1 MGAVLVVDGVV
12 FVEESSL
19 GRAGIVD
26 IVAPAVRCAANVG
39 NAFQVAE
46 QVETKALDY
55 CLDVWMRWQRRDDT
69 RLGWRG
75 RSAMLQSD
83 YDDDVERD
91 SDELYEDMDT
101 RVAEAVEAMMASLP
115 RHLDWAIRR
124 RCNIA
129 TVWRF
134 PSLDFTE
141 VLGEAEGA
149 LEAFLR
155 KNVAT
160 RVFFD

>member
-1 MGAVLVVDGVV
+1 MGIEIEVNGVV
-12 FVEESSL
+12 YMEE
-19 GRAGIVD
+19 AGPMTTRRVNASD
-26 IVAPAVRCAANVG
+26 IVVPVAARI
-39 NAFQVAE
+39 
-46 QVETKALDY
+46 ETKALDY

-83 YDDDVERD
+83 YDDDVEGD
-91 SDELYEDMDT
+91 SEELYEDMDT
-101 RVAEAVEAMMASLP
+101 RVAEAVEAMMVSLP

-134 PSLDFTE
+134 PSLDFTN

-149 LEAFLR
+149 LETLLR